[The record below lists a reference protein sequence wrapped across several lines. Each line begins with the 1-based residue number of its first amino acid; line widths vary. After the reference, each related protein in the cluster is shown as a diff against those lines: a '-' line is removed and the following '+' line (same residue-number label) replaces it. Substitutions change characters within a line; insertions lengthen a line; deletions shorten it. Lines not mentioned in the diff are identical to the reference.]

1 MILKG
6 KQTNIAYRCPGC
18 GYAIFGFVG
27 AFSVSAGMLK
37 LKCQCGD
44 SQMILQF
51 TADKK
56 VRVTVPCLFCGT
68 DHQFTVSQS
77 LFFER
82 DIFALNCP
90 YTNMDICFIGEKEKI
105 DAALEKSAEEL
116 QLLFE
121 QVTEMSEEETLS
133 PEEILP
139 DAQIYD
145 ILRFVVKELEAEQKI
160 ECPCQCGPYELDV
173 TEDGIRVYC
182 TECGASYLFPA
193 NSVSSAEAFLH
204 CDHLHLTY
212 TP

>member
-6 KQTNIAYRCPGC
+6 KQTNVAYRCPGC
-18 GYAIFGFVG
+18 GYAIFGLVG

-51 TADKK
+51 TSDKK

-82 DIFALNCP
+82 EIFALNCP
-90 YTNMDICFIGEKEKI
+90 YTNMDICYIGEKEKI
-105 DAALEKSAEEL
+105 DEALEKSAQEL
-116 QLLFE
+116 EMLFS
-121 QVTEMSEEETLS
+121 QVTEVADDEIKAEQ
-133 PEEILP
+133 ILP

-160 ECPCQCGPYELDV
+160 ECPCQTGPYELDI
-173 TEDGIRVYC
+173 TPDGIRVYC

-193 NSVSSAEAFLH
+193 DSVASAEAFLH
-204 CDHLHLTY
+204 ADSLHLVY

>member
-6 KQTNIAYRCPGC
+6 KQTNVAYRCPGC
-18 GYAIFGFVG
+18 GYAIFGLVG

-51 TADKK
+51 TSDKK

-90 YTNMDICFIGEKEKI
+90 YTNMDICYIGEKEKI
-105 DAALEKSAEEL
+105 DAALEKSAKEL
-116 QLLFE
+116 EMLFS
-121 QVTEMSEEETLS
+121 QVTEMADDEIKAEQ
-133 PEEILP
+133 ILP

-145 ILRFVVKELEAEQKI
+145 ILRLVVKELEAEQKI
-160 ECPCQCGPYELDV
+160 ECPCQTGPYELDI
-173 TEDGIRVYC
+173 TSDGIRVYC

-193 NSVSSAEAFLH
+193 DSVASAEAFLH
-204 CDHLHLTY
+204 ADSLHLVY

>member
-6 KQTNIAYRCPGC
+6 KQTNVAYRCPGC
-18 GYAIFGFVG
+18 GYAIFGLVG

-51 TADKK
+51 TSDKK

-90 YTNMDICFIGEKEKI
+90 YTNMDICYIGEKEKI
-105 DAALEKSAEEL
+105 DEALEKSAQEL
-116 QLLFE
+116 EMLFS
-121 QVTEMSEEETLS
+121 QVTEVADDEIKAEQ
-133 PEEILP
+133 ILP

-160 ECPCQCGPYELDV
+160 ECPCQTGPYELDI
-173 TEDGIRVYC
+173 TPDGIRVYC

-193 NSVSSAEAFLH
+193 DSVASAEAFLH
-204 CDHLHLTY
+204 ADSLHLVY

>member
-6 KQTNIAYRCPGC
+6 KQTNVAYRCPGC
-18 GYAIFGFVG
+18 GYAIFGLVG

-51 TADKK
+51 TSDKK

-90 YTNMDICFIGEKEKI
+90 YTNMDICYIGEKEKI
-105 DAALEKSAEEL
+105 DEALEKSAQEL
-116 QLLFE
+116 EMLFS
-121 QVTEMSEEETLS
+121 QVTEAADDEIKAEQ
-133 PEEILP
+133 ILP

-160 ECPCQCGPYELDV
+160 ECPCQTGPYELDI
-173 TEDGIRVYC
+173 TPDGIRVYC

-193 NSVSSAEAFLH
+193 DSVASAEAFLH
-204 CDHLHLTY
+204 ADSLHLVY

>member
-6 KQTNIAYRCPGC
+6 KQTNVAYRCPGC
-18 GYAIFGFVG
+18 GYAIFGLVG
-27 AFSVSAGMLK
+27 AFSVSAGLLK

-68 DHQFTVSQS
+68 DHQFTISQS

-105 DAALEKSAEEL
+105 DEALEKSAKEL
-116 QLLFE
+116 ELLFE
-121 QVTEMSEEETLS
+121 QVTELS
-133 PEEILP
+133 DDELTPEQILP

-160 ECPCQCGPYELDV
+160 ECPCQTGPYELDI
-173 TEDGIRVYC
+173 TADGIRVYC
-182 TECGASYLFPA
+182 TECGASYLFPSD
-193 NSVSSAEAFLH
+193 SVASAEAFLH
-204 CDHLHLTY
+204 ADSLHLVY

>member
-6 KQTNIAYRCPGC
+6 KQTNVAYRCPGC
-18 GYAIFGFVG
+18 GYAIFGLVG
-27 AFSVSAGMLK
+27 AFSVSAGLLK

-105 DAALEKSAEEL
+105 DEALEKSAKEL
-116 QLLFE
+116 ELLFE
-121 QVTEMSEEETLS
+121 QVTELS
-133 PEEILP
+133 DDELTPEQILP

-160 ECPCQCGPYELDV
+160 ECPCQTGPYELDI
-173 TEDGIRVYC
+173 TADGIRVYC
-182 TECGASYLFPA
+182 TECGASYLFPSD
-193 NSVSSAEAFLH
+193 SVASAEAFLH
-204 CDHLHLTY
+204 ADSLHLVY